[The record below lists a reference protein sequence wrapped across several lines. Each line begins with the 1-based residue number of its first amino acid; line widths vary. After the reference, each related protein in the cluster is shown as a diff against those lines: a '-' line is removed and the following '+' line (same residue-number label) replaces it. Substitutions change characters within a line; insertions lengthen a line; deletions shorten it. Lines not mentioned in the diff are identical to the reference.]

1 MRVTGWGYRDG
12 VRSLEVMVESLSGG
26 RGPERQ
32 KYIGISRT
40 VTGHFFTTLSDVTD
54 ADKIVNPKHFDS
66 DPADIRLTLDVLAEV
81 LRSLN
86 TV

>member
-1 MRVTGWGYRDG
+1 MVGEGRRD
-12 VRSLEVMVESLSGG
+12 RSILAFLVQSLA
-26 RGPERQ
+26 
-32 KYIGISRT
+32 I
-40 VTGHFFTTLSDVTD
+40 FFTTLSDVTD